1 LIPQRIREGAAAGLL
16 LLFKH
21 LQASR
26 AGMNGNWLFRQFSNA
41 GYTDCY

>member
-1 LIPQRIREGAAAGLL
+1 MILQRIREGAAAGLL

-21 LQASR
+21 LQASK
-26 AGMNGNWLFRQFSNA
+26 AGINGNRLFRQFSNA